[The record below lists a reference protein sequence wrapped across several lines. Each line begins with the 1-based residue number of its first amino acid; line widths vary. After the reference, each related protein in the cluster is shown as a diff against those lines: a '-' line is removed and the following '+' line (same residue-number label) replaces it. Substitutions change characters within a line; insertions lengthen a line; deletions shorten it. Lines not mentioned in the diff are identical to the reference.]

1 MAVEGT
7 WASPEDFAT
16 LFKYLWHRDF
26 PQTPVARGARR
37 IDWTIHIGIIVRNI
51 ADLMGVY
58 TRFEYGGRTDAVL
71 RAAFKDLVAVEW
83 EWTGVLHK
91 QNELDK
97 LKDYHV
103 RGTKLMG
110 DYSLKYCVLITYV
123 HTPYVSAVY
132 EHVLKKW
139 ESAKWP
145 LLLILI
151 DYEDSKQYSSR
162 RIFKKV
168 NLCLFDGKT
177 RKEVGTFPAF
187 PWDIPE
193 THFKGAE
200 IV

>member
-1 MAVEGT
+1 MAVERT

-16 LFKYLWHRDF
+16 LFKYFWHQDF
-26 PQTPVARGARR
+26 PQTPIATGARR

-51 ADLMGVY
+51 ADLIGVY
-58 TRFEYGGRTDAVL
+58 TRFERGGRTDAVF
-71 RAAFKDLVAVEW
+71 RAAYKDLVALEW
-83 EWTGVLHK
+83 EWNGVFYGA
-91 QNELDK
+91 NELDK
-97 LKDYHV
+97 LKNYKV
-103 RGTKLMG
+103 SGTDL
-110 DYSLKYCVLITYV
+110 LRYCVLITYV
-123 HTPYVSAVY
+123 HTPYINAVY

-139 ESAKWP
+139 ENAKWP

-168 NLCLFDGKT
+168 NLSMFDGKT
-177 RKEVGTFPAF
+177 RKELDTFPAF

>member
-1 MAVEGT
+1 MTVERT

-26 PQTPVARGARR
+26 PQTPVAKGARR
-37 IDWTIHIGIIVRNI
+37 IDWTIHIGIIVRSI
-51 ADLMGVY
+51 ADLMGLY
-58 TRFEYGGRTDAVL
+58 TRFEYGRRTDAVF
-71 RAAFKDLVAVEW
+71 RAAFKDLVALEW
-83 EWTGVLHK
+83 EWNGVFHGA
-91 QNELDK
+91 NELDK
-97 LKDYHV
+97 LKNYKV
-103 RGTKLMG
+103 RGTNL
-110 DYSLKYCVLITYV
+110 LRYCVLITYV
-123 HTPYVSAVY
+123 HTPYINAVY

-139 ESAKWP
+139 GNAKWP

-162 RIFKKV
+162 RIFNKV

-187 PWDIPE
+187 PWNIPE